1 MKQVTLNYKTNELV
15 LKDVPPPAVQPGMV
29 LVRTAFSAISLGTE
43 GMKVTRAAK
52 GLVGMARERPDQV
65 RQVLDTLRREGPA
78 ATYNK
83 VMNRLDA
90 PTPLGYS
97 LAGVV
102 DAVGAGVTEFQPGD
116 RVACAGEGIAAHA
129 EMVAVPRNL
138 CARVPDGVAL
148 GDAAFTT
155 IGAIAMQGVRQAG
168 LAVGETVAVVGL
180 GLVGQLAVQICRAA
194 GCRVFGVDLDP
205 AKCEL
210 AVKHGA
216 AQAASR
222 NDPHLEERL
231 LQFTGGRGTDAVLV
245 TAATPSS
252 DPVQLAVTLCRD
264 RGTVVVLGIVGMEF
278 QFEKAIKREVQIR
291 MSRSYG
297 PGRYDPQYELHG
309 TDYPIGYVRWTEQR
323 NMESFMELLATGAV
337 RLESIVSH
345 RFQFA
350 EAEAAYAQ
358 VRDRESG
365 QAMGILL
372 AYDTS
377 APLPSRVELA
387 PAPQA
392 AAGDIVLG
400 VIGAGNFARNTL
412 LPALRPLGIRFRV
425 VANATG
431 LSARH
436 AADRFT
442 FESCTA
448 RAEDVLEDPAVTWVL
463 IATRHDTHAPLA
475 TAALR
480 AGKSVF
486 VEKPLAMTREELAEV
501 LAAHRGGGRLMVGFN
516 RRFAPATDKV
526 LEVFHGH
533 AEPLVINYRVNAG
546 YLPPT
551 HWLQDPVFGGGR
563 VIGEACHFIDW
574 MRYLVGAPITSTSA
588 SATANGGVYSNDNI
602 AVQLRFQDGSLG
614 NLLYVANGDTALPKE
629 YVEVFGQRS
638 AAVIDDYRVVRR
650 YVKGREDVQ
659 KLGSQDKGHRTQMA
673 RLVEA
678 LRSGGEMPIPPAQ
691 LFEVTEAT
699 FAVLDSIASGQP
711 VRLGA

>member
-1 MKQVTLNYKTNELV
+1 
-15 LKDVPPPAVQPGMV
+15 
-29 LVRTAFSAISLGTE
+29 VRTAFSAISLGTE

-148 GDAAFTT
+148 EDAAFTT

-194 GCRVFGVDLDP
+194 GCRVFGVDLDS

-210 AVKHGA
+210 AVRNGA
-216 AQAASR
+216 AQAVTR

-231 LQFTGGRGTDAVLV
+231 LQFTGGRGADAVLV

-278 QFEKAIKREVQIR
+278 QFDKAIKREVQIR

-323 NMESFMELLATGAV
+323 NMDSFMELLATGAV

-345 RFQFA
+345 RFRFA

-365 QAMGILL
+365 HAMGILL
-372 AYDTS
+372 AYDTT

-392 AAGDIVLG
+392 AAGEIVLG

-448 RAEDVLEDPAVTWVL
+448 RAEDVLEDPVVTWVL

-475 TAALR
+475 AAALR

-501 LAAHRGGGRLMVGFN
+501 LGAHRGGGRLMVGFN

-551 HWLQDPVFGGGR
+551 HWLQDPVLGGGR

-574 MRYLVGAPITSTSA
+574 MRYLVGAPITSVSA
-588 SATANGGVYSNDNI
+588 GAMANGGVYSNDNI

-638 AAVIDDYRVVRR
+638 AAIIDDYRVVRR

-673 RLVEA
+673 RVVEA
-678 LRSGGEMPIPPAQ
+678 LRSGGEMPIPAAQ

-711 VRLGA
+711 VRPGA

>member
-210 AVKHGA
+210 AVKNGA

-231 LQFTGGRGTDAVLV
+231 LQFTGGRGADAVLV

-337 RLESIVSH
+337 RLQSIVSH
-345 RFQFA
+345 RFRFA

-372 AYDTS
+372 TYDTS

-387 PAPQA
+387 PAPQT
-392 AAGDIVLG
+392 AAGEIVLG

-412 LPALRPLGIRFRV
+412 LPALRPLGIRFRI

-475 TAALR
+475 AAALR

-501 LAAHRGGGRLMVGFN
+501 LAAHHGGGRLMVGFN

-574 MRYLVGAPITSTSA
+574 MRYLVGAPITSASA

-614 NLLYVANGDTALPKE
+614 NLLYVANGDTGLPKE

-673 RLVEA
+673 RVVEA
-678 LRSGGEMPIPPAQ
+678 LRSGGEMPIPAPQ